1 MFGKILD
8 PVDTKCLARDLRS
21 FCLEFILYSLG
32 PTVTFIKEV
41 RKLHISTHTWN
52 GNGVFFP
59 KSQNNR
65 EVVSHFQIGVFDLTE
80 ELTAID
86 INYSWC
92 SQICWLKESMI
103 TLINSNGKQ
112 LLLLLA
118 HCPPGMSVEVV
129 SDITTPERP
138 TGNRSKKEETVS
150 PMYTITCNVH
160 NCELVGNKP
169 MGEVY
174 VYIDSRVLSHGQSIG
189 KQNIGLHKESQFG
202 HCL

>member
-1 MFGKILD
+1 
-8 PVDTKCLARDLRS
+8 
-21 FCLEFILYSLG
+21 
-32 PTVTFIKEV
+32 
-41 RKLHISTHTWN
+41 
-52 GNGVFFP
+52 
-59 KSQNNR
+59 
-65 EVVSHFQIGVFDLTE
+65 
-80 ELTAID
+80 
-86 INYSWC
+86 
-92 SQICWLKESMI
+92 MI
-103 TLINSNGKQ
+103 TLIKSNGKQ

-118 HCPPGMSVEVV
+118 HRPPGMSVEVV